1 MSVDRV
7 SIHTAAGGPTV
18 RVVVAF
24 GVRPRQLHPVDS
36 CDAAN
41 AERAG
46 MLMRFSIAAAS
57 SIKSAFRFA
66 AAGHWDCIVWTV
78 TVEVATV
85 LFRD

>member
-1 MSVDRV
+1 MRVDRV
-7 SIHTAAGGPTV
+7 SLHTAAGGPTV

-46 MLMRFSIAAAS
+46 MLTRFSLAAS

-66 AAGHWDCIVWTV
+66 AAGHWGCMVWTV

>member
-1 MSVDRV
+1 
-7 SIHTAAGGPTV
+7 
-18 RVVVAF
+18 
-24 GVRPRQLHPVDS
+24 
-36 CDAAN
+36 
-41 AERAG
+41 